1 MDGQTDVNRHVTTKM
16 SQMDREPNFLSCGAQ
31 MSTHQGYSKQVT
43 VEPSYNEDPVLM
55 KNNEKPDRIT
65 VKYVET
71 NPPITK
77 SPQQQIDF
85 DGLNAQFTLL

>member
-16 SQMDREPNFLSCGAQ
+16 TGMDREPNFLSCRAQ

-55 KNNEKPDRIT
+55 KNNRKPGRIT

-77 SPQQQIDF
+77 SPLQRIDF
-85 DGLNAQFTLL
+85 DGPHAQFTLL